1 MDKRINI
8 ISDSDGGQIV
18 VITDIRFKGKRNI
31 NWKEV
36 EQYLKEYIGDC
47 YEVVETADQIFISSD
62 FPGELKGSKD
72 TRRLFG
78 ANAKAKANATQGF
91 QCFFSV
97 QQIEDGK
104 KIIKENIMLMQN
116 TVGTDL
122 LQDLHFLFTRVILGN
137 LKGSISS
144 G

>member
-1 MDKRINI
+1 MRMFGEGSVFMDKRINI
-8 ISDSDGGQIV
+8 ISDSVGKQIV
-18 VITDIRFKGKRNI
+18 VITDIRFQGKRNI
-31 NWKEV
+31 NW
-36 EQYLKEYIGDC
+36 EQMRK
-47 YEVVETADQIFISSD
+47 QKQMQH
-62 FPGELKGSKD
+62 KGF
-72 TRRLFG
+72 L
-78 ANAKAKANATQGF
+78 
-91 QCFFSV
+91 CFFSA